1 MNKERY
7 KVLVREI
14 AQFIKLQDIED
25 VASLLNDLK
34 FDVLATLY
42 ENDNDIRVVKRGV
55 KIEPFSK
62 DKLAEN
68 LAISSDYVSDEAIGD
83 ALDTDDIINI
93 VDGIV
98 DRMKTDG
105 KKAVSSDEIVS
116 YTKAYL
122 EDRGYDLVLDGY
134 KHINT
139 REDRRLED

>member
-25 VASLLNDLK
+25 VANLLNDLK

-62 DKLAEN
+62 VKLAEN
-68 LAISSDYVSDEAIGD
+68 LAISSDYISDESVGE
-83 ALDTDDIINI
+83 ALDTEDILKI

-98 DRMKTDG
+98 DRMKSDG
-105 KKAVSSDEIVS
+105 KKAVSSDEIVE

-122 EDRGYDLVLDGY
+122 EEKGYELALDGY

>member
-139 REDRRLED
+139 RGDRRLED